1 MEGPGIRG
9 IVAGY
14 PGVHA
19 DQNLMLTAENSG
31 GVPSR
36 DEKLIKESGQEADR
50 VCRKQKE
57 ISAAATALV
66 NLSESI
72 GVRKR

>member
-1 MEGPGIRG
+1 MPKKPGR
-9 IVAGY
+9 
-14 PGVHA
+14 
-19 DQNLMLTAENSG
+19 L
-31 GVPSR
+31 PSR
-36 DEKLIKESGQEADR
+36 DEKNIKESSPEADR

-72 GVRKR
+72 GVRER